1 MKKINLDI
9 DNATEKPNLS
19 REEYQKLKH
28 DGKIEAPKKE
38 IDISSLRTRENKK
51 NPPKEIT
58 DDTKKK
64 KKKKK
69 KTRLRPWFFITLLLI
84 FSIILMLNLL
94 TIVKWKNDNDDI
106 EKLEEDIKE
115 DLVITEIE
123 EEGELVNPPEEE
135 KEPEVVSDYW
145 YYVSVPFTNVD
156 FTSLLSK
163 NSDTMAFIKINNTNV
178 NYPVVQ
184 TNNNDFYL
192 NHAYDKSYNE
202 AGWIYL
208 DYRNNKDLSLNDNSI
223 IYGHGRIN
231 KTVFGSLRNTL
242 NTSWQNN
249 IDNHTISIS
258 TPYKNYIYQI
268 FSIYTIKSETY
279 YITTKFSKPYFKEK
293 WIKEMKRRNTST
305 INTEVSTED
314 KVLTLSTCLND
325 DDIRI
330 VVHAKLIKQQTK

>member
-1 MKKINLDI
+1 
-9 DNATEKPNLS
+9 
-19 REEYQKLKH
+19 
-28 DGKIEAPKKE
+28 
-38 IDISSLRTRENKK
+38 
-51 NPPKEIT
+51 
-58 DDTKKK
+58 
-64 KKKKK
+64 
-69 KTRLRPWFFITLLLI
+69 
-84 FSIILMLNLL
+84 
-94 TIVKWKNDNDDI
+94 
-106 EKLEEDIKE
+106 
-115 DLVITEIE
+115 
-123 EEGELVNPPEEE
+123 
-135 KEPEVVSDYW
+135 
-145 YYVSVPFTNVD
+145 
-156 FTSLLSK
+156 
-163 NSDTMAFIKINNTNV
+163 MAFIKINNTNV

-293 WIKEMKRRNTST
+293 WIKEMKKRNTST